1 MEKLRLMKVWLSPL
15 GMKGGG
21 PEPEDTVLIKEHL
34 FGSGE
39 EGDEACCY
47 LRTEKRKQRQIS
59 QGRRRRIEGRVRA
72 AIVFSYFST
81 LMPQAQW
88 CVSRGDTSGSSWLA
102 FYFPIHAGCWAERSW
117 QWISL
122 TWICLHKGVDS
133 FTPFTWALFQVTGKG
148 PVSHFIISSKSFNLP
163 LSVCTLRRLSPVR
176 PFATYGW

>member
-1 MEKLRLMKVWLSPL
+1 MEKLRLMKAWLSPL

-21 PEPEDTVLIKEHL
+21 PEPEDTDLIKEHL

-59 QGRRRRIEGRVRA
+59 QGRRRIEGRVRA
-72 AIVFSYFST
+72 AIVLSYFSWIPC
-81 LMPQAQW
+81 LRLDDAWAEGIPALA
-88 CVSRGDTSGSSWLA
+88 DFA
-102 FYFPIHAGCWAERSW
+102 FYFPLCIHAGCWAERSW

-133 FTPFTWALFQVTGKG
+133 FTLSWALFQVTGKG
-148 PVSHFIISSKSFNLP
+148 PVSQVL
-163 LSVCTLRRLSPVR
+163 
-176 PFATYGW
+176 